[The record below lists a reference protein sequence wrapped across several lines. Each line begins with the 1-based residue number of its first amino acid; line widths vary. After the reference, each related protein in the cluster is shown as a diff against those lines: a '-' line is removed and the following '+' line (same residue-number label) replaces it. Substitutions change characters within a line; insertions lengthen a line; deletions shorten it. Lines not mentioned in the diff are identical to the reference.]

1 MVDVHEDIDAMRHLL
16 RGMLGLA
23 EQPGGLDPRASKA
36 TDLNSFGVYA
46 GHFSSRSAIINVMK
60 RSCGDRGV
68 LVKISFIGATQF
80 FVVIAIAVA
89 RDDPPPSPVR
99 PWAPPTLPR
108 YEGEL
113 RHYEPNEAER
123 RYLPVIDP
131 RKTYNLVELID
142 IAQRSNPETRVAWER
157 ARQAAAAVGL
167 TESAYYPYI
176 VAAAVGGYDRAF
188 IPFPQLRTTQRPPSN
203 GNLPNVEI
211 VGGGTLITESLLARA
226 ELNAK
231 WLLLDFGERKATR
244 AAAREQLMMANVG
257 FNGTHQKIVF
267 DVTDRFYQLGTARQK
282 VIVTE
287 SALDAAKTVEQ
298 AAQARFDT
306 GLATKPELLQAQQQ
320 SAQSN
325 FDVQA
330 SLGAES
336 DARVALIESI
346 GLLPTVSLKVAD
358 LPEKSHLDAQTADS
372 VGELITKALA
382 QRPDLV
388 AKLANVRAKEQG
400 ILKIRAEYYPKVT
413 LDAHFTETD
422 LQVSVAKSD
431 YFGGTRPTLGVFL
444 NAEVPIFDGF
454 ARRHKLDMAE
464 ADLHQAE
471 NELAGARDSAARDVW
486 KAYTGYRTALK
497 KQDAAEKLVT
507 ASKSAFDAVLDSYKQ
522 GLSTYTQVVT
532 AERNLSA
539 ALATSHDTQA
549 AIYTTQAALAL
560 SVGDLARP
568 APPLVRKP
576 RR

>member
-1 MVDVHEDIDAMRHLL
+1 
-16 RGMLGLA
+16 
-23 EQPGGLDPRASKA
+23 
-36 TDLNSFGVYA
+36 
-46 GHFSSRSAIINVMK
+46 MK
-60 RSCGDRGV
+60 RCYEVREV
-68 LVKISFIGATQF
+68 LVKISFFGATQF
-80 FVVIAIAVA
+80 FVIIGIAFA
-89 RDDPPPSPVR
+89 RDDPPPSSVR
-99 PWAPPTLPR
+99 PWAPPALPR

-113 RHYEPNEAER
+113 RQYQPTEAER
-123 RYLPVIDP
+123 RYLPAIDP
-131 RKTYNLVELID
+131 RKTYNLAELID

-167 TESAYYPYI
+167 TESAYYPYL
-176 VAAAVGGYDRAF
+176 VAAAAGGYDRAF
-188 IPFPQLRTTQRPPSN
+188 IPFPTLRVKQQTPPTN
-203 GNLPNVEI
+203 GNLTNVEI

-244 AAAREQLMMANVG
+244 EAAREQLMMANVG

-282 VIVTE
+282 VLVTQ
-287 SALDAAKTVEQ
+287 SGLDAAKTVEQ

-325 FDVQA
+325 FDLQA

-346 GLLPTVSLKVAD
+346 GLLPTVTLKVAD
-358 LPEKSHLDAQTADS
+358 LPAKSRADAQTEDS
-372 VGELITKALA
+372 VGDLITKALV

-388 AKLANVRAKEQG
+388 AKLANVRSKEYE
-400 ILKIRAEYYPKVT
+400 IRKIRAEYYPKVT
-413 LDAHFTETD
+413 LDTHLTETD
-422 LQVSVAKSD
+422 LQVSVSKSD
-431 YFGGTRPTLGVFL
+431 YFGGTRPTFGAFL
-444 NAEVPIFDGF
+444 TMNVPIFDGF
-454 ARRHKLDMAE
+454 ARRHKLDLVE

-471 NELAGARDSAARDVW
+471 DELAGARDSAARDVW
-486 KAYTGYRTALK
+486 KAYTGYSTALK
-497 KQDAAEKLVT
+497 KQDAAEKLLT

-522 GLSTYTQVVT
+522 GLSIYTEVVT
-532 AERNLSA
+532 AERNLTA

-568 APPLVRKP
+568 TPPLVRQP

>member
-1 MVDVHEDIDAMRHLL
+1 
-16 RGMLGLA
+16 
-23 EQPGGLDPRASKA
+23 
-36 TDLNSFGVYA
+36 
-46 GHFSSRSAIINVMK
+46 MK
-60 RSCGDRGV
+60 SYCEIRGV
-68 LVKISFIGATQF
+68 LVKISFIGATQLF
-80 FVVIAIAVA
+80 AIGIALG

-99 PWAPPTLPR
+99 PWAPPALPR

-113 RHYEPNEAER
+113 RQYEPTDAER
-123 RYLPVIDP
+123 RYLPAIDP
-131 RKTYNLVELID
+131 RKIYNLAELID

-157 ARQAAAAVGL
+157 ARMAAAAVGL
-167 TESAYYPYI
+167 TASAYYPYI
-176 VAAAVGGYDRAF
+176 VGAAAGGYDRAF
-188 IPFPQLRTTQRPPSN
+188 IPFPQLRTNLQKPPTN
-203 GNLPNVEI
+203 GNLPNVDI

-231 WLLLDFGERKATR
+231 WLLIDFGERNAIR
-244 AAAREQLMMANVG
+244 AAAREKLMMANVG

-282 VIVTE
+282 VMVTK
-287 SALDAAKTVEQ
+287 SALDAAKTVEE
-298 AAQARFDT
+298 AARTRFDN

-325 FDVQA
+325 FDLEA

-346 GLLPTVSLKVAD
+346 GLMPAVQLKVAD
-358 LPEKSHLDAQTADS
+358 LPRQSGFESQTEDS

-388 AKLANVRAKEQG
+388 AKLANVRSKEYEIRQ
-400 ILKIRAEYYPKVT
+400 IRADYYPKVT
-413 LDAHFTETD
+413 LDTHFTETD

-431 YFGGTRPTLGVFL
+431 YFGGTRPTFGAFL
-444 NAEVPIFDGF
+444 TMNVPIFDGF

-464 ADLHQAE
+464 ADLRQAE

-486 KAYTGYRTALK
+486 KAYTDYRTALK
-497 KQDAAEKLVT
+497 KQDAAEKLLA
-507 ASKSAFDAVLDSYKQ
+507 ASTSAFDAVLESYKQ
-522 GLSTYTQVVT
+522 GLSTYTEVVT
-532 AERNLSA
+532 AERNLTSA
-539 ALATSHDTQA
+539 RATSHDTWS
-549 AIYTTQAALAL
+549 AIYTSQAALAL

-568 APPLVRKP
+568 APPLVRQP

>member
-1 MVDVHEDIDAMRHLL
+1 
-16 RGMLGLA
+16 
-23 EQPGGLDPRASKA
+23 
-36 TDLNSFGVYA
+36 
-46 GHFSSRSAIINVMK
+46 MK
-60 RSCGDRGV
+60 RCYEIPQA
-68 LVKISFIGATQF
+68 LVKISFIGATQLF
-80 FVVIAIAVA
+80 ATIGITLA
-89 RDDPPPSPVR
+89 RDDPPPSSVR
-99 PWAPPTLPR
+99 PWAPPALPR

-113 RHYEPNEAER
+113 RNYQPTEAER
-123 RYLPVIDP
+123 RYLPAIDP
-131 RKTYNLVELID
+131 RKTYNLAELID

-157 ARQAAAAVGL
+157 ARMAAAAVGL

-176 VAAAVGGYDRAF
+176 VAAAAGGYDRAF
-188 IPFPQLRTTQRPPSN
+188 VPFPQLRAKLQPPPTN

-211 VGGGTLITESLLARA
+211 VGGGTLVTESLLARA

-231 WLLLDFGERKATR
+231 WLLIDFGERSATR
-244 AAAREQLMMANVG
+244 AAAREKLMMTNVG

-282 VIVTE
+282 VLVTQ
-287 SALDAAKTVEQ
+287 SALDASKTVEQ
-298 AAQARFDT
+298 AAQTRFDN

-320 SAQSN
+320 SAQSG
-325 FDVQA
+325 FDLEA

-336 DARVALIESI
+336 DASVGLIESI
-346 GLLPTVSLKVAD
+346 GLLPTVHLKVAD
-358 LPEKSHLDAQTADS
+358 LPRQSGLDAQSDS

-388 AKLANVRAKEQG
+388 AKLANVRSKEYE
-400 ILKIRAEYYPKVT
+400 IRRTRAEYYPKVT
-413 LDAHFTETD
+413 LDTHFSETD

-431 YFGGTRPTLGVFL
+431 YFGGTRPTFGAFL
-444 NAEVPIFDGF
+444 TMNVPIFDGF

-507 ASKSAFDAVLDSYKQ
+507 ASKSAFDAVLESYKQ
-522 GLSTYTQVVT
+522 GLSTYTEVVT
-532 AERNLSA
+532 AERNLTA
-539 ALATSHDTQA
+539 ALATSHDTQS
-549 AIYTTQAALAL
+549 AIYTSQAALAL

-568 APPLVRKP
+568 VPPLVRQP

>member
-1 MVDVHEDIDAMRHLL
+1 MRGL
-16 RGMLGLA
+16 RSTLVF
-23 EQPGGLDPRASKA
+23 
-36 TDLNSFGVYA
+36 TTFHN
-46 GHFSSRSAIINVMK
+46 GHYGRSW
-60 RSCGDRGV
+60 GDWEV
-68 LVKISFIGATQF
+68 LVKIAFIGATQF
-80 FVVIAIAVA
+80 LVTIAIAFG
-89 RDDPPPSPVR
+89 RDDPPPSPER
-99 PWAPPTLPR
+99 PWAPRALPR

-113 RHYEPNEAER
+113 RQYEPTESER
-123 RYLPVIDP
+123 RYLPAIDP
-131 RKTYNLVELID
+131 RMTYNLAELID
-142 IAQRSNPETRVAWER
+142 IAERSNPETRVAWER

-167 TESAYYPYI
+167 TASAYYPYV
-176 VAAAVGGYDRAF
+176 VAAAAGGYDRAF
-188 IPFPQLRTTQRPPSN
+188 VPFPTLRAPPQPPPTN

-231 WLLLDFGERKATR
+231 WLLIDFGERGAIR
-244 AAAREQLMMANVG
+244 AVAREKLMMANVG

-267 DVTDRFYQLGTARQK
+267 DVTDHFYQLGTARQK
-282 VIVTE
+282 VMVTQ
-287 SALDAAKTVEQ
+287 SALGAAKTVEQ

-325 FDVQA
+325 FDLQA

-346 GLLPTVSLKVAD
+346 GLMPTVQLKVAD
-358 LPEKSHLDAQTADS
+358 FPEKNRLDAGTEDS
-372 VGELITKALA
+372 IGELITRALA

-388 AKLANVRAKEQG
+388 AKLANVRSKEYE
-400 ILKIRAEYYPKVT
+400 IRRIRAEYYPKVT
-413 LDAHFTETD
+413 LDAHFSETD

-431 YFGGTRPTLGVFL
+431 YFGGTRPTFGAFL
-444 NAEVPIFDGF
+444 TMNVPIFDGF

-464 ADLHQAE
+464 ADLHLAE

-486 KAYTGYRTALK
+486 KAYTGYKTALK
-497 KQDAAEKLVT
+497 KQDAAEKLLT
-507 ASKSAFDAVLDSYKQ
+507 ASKSAFDAVLESYKQ
-522 GLSTYTQVVT
+522 GLSTYTEVVS

-568 APPLVRKP
+568 VPPLVRRP

>member
-1 MVDVHEDIDAMRHLL
+1 MTASALDASHTILH
-16 RGMLGLA
+16 
-23 EQPGGLDPRASKA
+23 
-36 TDLNSFGVYA
+36 NSIMKWSPVIGV
-46 GHFSSRSAIINVMK
+46 V
-60 RSCGDRGV
+60 
-68 LVKISFIGATQF
+68 TQF
-80 FVVIAIAVA
+80 FMIIGIAFA
-89 RDDPPPSPVR
+89 RDDAPPSPVR
-99 PWAPPTLPR
+99 PWAPPPLPT

-113 RHYEPNEAER
+113 RDYKLTDAQR
-123 RYLPVIDP
+123 RYYAVIDP
-131 RKTYNLVELID
+131 HKTYNLAELID

-157 ARQAAAAVGL
+157 ARMAAAAVGL
-167 TESAYYPYI
+167 TESAYYPYL
-176 VAAAVGGYDRAF
+176 VAAAAGGYDRAF
-188 IPFPQLRTTQRPPSN
+188 IPFPTLRTTQRPPAN

-211 VGGGTLITESLLARA
+211 VGGSTLITESLLARG

-267 DVTDRFYQLGTARQK
+267 DVTDRFYQLGNARQK
-282 VIVTE
+282 VMVTE

-298 AAQARFDT
+298 AAQARFDN

-330 SLGAES
+330 SLGTES

-358 LPEKSHLDAQTADS
+358 LPEQSDRGRQTADS
-372 VGELITKALA
+372 VGELITKALS

-400 ILKIRAEYYPKVT
+400 ILKTRAEYYPKVT
-413 LDAHFTETD
+413 LDAHVSETE
-422 LQVSVAKSD
+422 LQVSIANSD
-431 YFGGTRPTLGVFL
+431 FFGGARPTFGAFL
-444 NAEVPIFDGF
+444 TMNVPIFDGF

-464 ADLHQAE
+464 AELHQAE
-471 NELAGARDSAARDVW
+471 NELAGARDSAAREVW
-486 KAYTGYRTALK
+486 KAYTDYSTALN
-497 KQDAAEKLVT
+497 KQDAAEKLLT

-522 GLSTYTQVVT
+522 GLSTYPEVVS
-532 AERNLSA
+532 AERNLTA
-539 ALATSHDTQA
+539 ALATSHDTQS
-549 AIYTTQAALAL
+549 AIYTSQAALAL

-568 APPLVRKP
+568 APPVVRQP